1 MDVVV
6 KFTLSMEA
14 TMKVTGELD
23 RLKEEVDVFLKV
35 VIFMKVNFRMV
46 KLVVMDAIC
55 LLITSYMRD
64 IGKMIST
71 LAKESLSWPLVFI

>member
-6 KFTLSMEA
+6 KFILSMEA

-23 RLKEEVDVFLKV
+23 RPKEEVDVFLKV
-35 VIFMKVNFRMV
+35 VISMKVNFRMV

-55 LLITSYMRD
+55 LLITSCMKD

-71 LAKESLSWPLVFI
+71 LAKESLSWPQVFI